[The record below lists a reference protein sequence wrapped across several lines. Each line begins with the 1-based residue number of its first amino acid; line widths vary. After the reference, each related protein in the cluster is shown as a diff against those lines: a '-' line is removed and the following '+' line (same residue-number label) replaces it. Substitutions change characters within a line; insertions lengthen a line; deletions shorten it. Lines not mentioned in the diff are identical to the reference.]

1 VGFSFGFQAITRLP
15 SPVQGRFFRAKK
27 TRQLAGQISLRM
39 VAIRI
44 RINAGLTLA
53 RFEAWVG
60 FVDDINLA
68 AATYDLT
75 VFMPSLG
82 RLQRR

>member
-1 VGFSFGFQAITRLP
+1 MGFSFEFQAITRLP
-15 SPVQGRFFRAKK
+15 GPMQREFFWAKK
-27 TRQLAGQISLRM
+27 TRQLAGWMSQWM

-44 RINAGLTLA
+44 RVNAGLTLA
-53 RFEAWVG
+53 GFEAWVG

>member
-1 VGFSFGFQAITRLP
+1 
-15 SPVQGRFFRAKK
+15 
-27 TRQLAGQISLRM
+27 M

-44 RINAGLTLA
+44 IVNAGLTLA

-60 FVDDINLA
+60 FVDYIHLA

-75 VFMPSLG
+75 VFVPSLG